1 MSNEAIQF
9 LDKSYTRADLEGMS
23 IEDLLSLRN
32 LIASNLGVAS
42 VKQFKDHATAVD
54 QTMKALQKYESS
66 AADDGAEGEKLTK
79 KAKAPKEPKER
90 KLAKPAA
97 AQHVK
102 RPTRKMFDTMK
113 IVKPFDGEE
122 DRAHRSSNYKDGM
135 MIIDAIQGEGTIP
148 WDIYNWEKQGYVQV
162 VPATDAEYAE
172 RRAAWYKEQGRDD
185 PETAKARAAE
195 EREAKKAERAAEREK
210 AKAEREA
217 AKAAKAEAAAKAK
230 AEKEAAKAAKAQAA
244 E

>member
-1 MSNEAIQF
+1 MTDKIKF
-9 LDKSYTRADLEGMS
+9 LDNEYNRADLEGMS
-23 IEDLLSLRN
+23 VDDLLSLRN

-42 VKQFKDHATAVD
+42 VKSFNDHATAVE
-54 QTMKALQKYESS
+54 QTMKALQKYEAS
-66 AADDGAEGEKLTK
+66 AEDDGSAEKPAK
-79 KAKAPKEPKER
+79 KTKAPKEPKER

-97 AQHVK
+97 TQHVK

-122 DRAHRSSNYKDGM
+122 DRPHRSGNYKDGM
-135 MIIDAIQGEGTIP
+135 MIIDAIQGEGTLP

-162 VPATDAEYAE
+162 IPATDEEYAE

-185 PETAKARAAE
+185 PDTAKLRAAE
-195 EREAKKAERAAEREK
+195 EREVKKAERAAEREK
-210 AKAEREA
+210 AKAEKEA

-230 AEKEAAKAAKAQAA
+230 AEKEAAKAQEQAA

>member
-23 IEDLLSLRN
+23 IDDLLSLRN

-42 VKQFKDHATAVD
+42 VRQFKDHATAVD
-54 QTMKALQKYESS
+54 QTMKALQKYEASS
-66 AADDGAEGEKLTK
+66 ADEGTKGEKPAK

-102 RPTRKMFDTMK
+102 RPTRKMFDMMK

-122 DRAHRSSNYKDGM
+122 DRPHRSGNYKDGM
-135 MIIDAIQGEGTIP
+135 MIIDAIQGEGTLP

-162 VPATDAEYAE
+162 VPATDEEYAE

-185 PETAKARAAE
+185 PDTAKLRAAE

-210 AKAEREA
+210 AKAEKE
-217 AKAAKAEAAAKAK
+217 AAKAEAAAKAK
-230 AEKEAAKAAKAQAA
+230 AEKEASKAQAQAA